1 MRDYIY
7 INLKGEPVI
16 QDFDANVI
24 EPSDNTYIVGVRKE
38 CKYMVYDL
46 NGNLLDTYNFLR
58 NNRSDDAI
66 FAVKKGGKW
75 GYIDGYG
82 KVIIPLEYKEVG
94 NFSEGL
100 AAVRKDD
107 KWGYI
112 NLKNEVVIPIE
123 FTNRGVSSFKN
134 GVAKYYTDSGIGL
147 INMKGEIIAEPKYN
161 SIEYVRENVAIVLFD
176 DYYYLYDFVKEKKLK
191 RLEEIRI
198 EEALIADEPRC
209 N

>member
-1 MRDYIY
+1 M
-7 INLKGEPVI
+7 
-16 QDFDANVI
+16 
-24 EPSDNTYIVGVRKE
+24 
-38 CKYMVYDL
+38 
-46 NGNLLDTYNFLR
+46 
-58 NNRSDDAI
+58 
-66 FAVKKGGKW
+66 
-75 GYIDGYG
+75 
-82 KVIIPLEYKEVG
+82 
-94 NFSEGL
+94 
-100 AAVRKDD
+100 AAVRKDN

-123 FTNRGVSSFKN
+123 FTNIGVSSFKN
-134 GVAKYYTDSGIGL
+134 GVAKYYTDSNIGL

-161 SIEYVRENVAIVLFD
+161 IIKYVKENVAIVLFD

>member
-1 MRDYIY
+1 
-7 INLKGEPVI
+7 
-16 QDFDANVI
+16 
-24 EPSDNTYIVGVRKE
+24 
-38 CKYMVYDL
+38 MVYDL
-46 NGNLLDTYNFLR
+46 NGNLLDTYNLLR
-58 NNRSDDAI
+58 NNRSDAI

-161 SIEYVRENVAIVLFD
+161 SIEYVRENIAIVLFD